1 MDEVTLKRLRL
12 LPVIAALLLAGG
24 LIWWLR
30 APNIQ
35 VLSFTTGSKDGLY
48 HRLALQIKSVVESN
62 HDDIIINLMT
72 SAGSREN
79 ISRLDKGESQLALVQ
94 NDAVGGTP
102 VRSLAALYPEVLHLV
117 CHTNSNIH
125 SLADL
130 SGKRVGIGAPNS
142 GTEQITTN
150 LLTFAGVKLKAK
162 DVAHSSFGSTINQLH
177 NGNLDAAFF
186 LTGLGTPAIG
196 EALTDSQLALAPIHT
211 EPPSGALAEIQARTF
226 TKGFRVHY
234 PHASPQTIPL
244 MTYKG
249 RPTAPVP
256 SMSVQAVLV
265 CQKNVN
271 ADIIE
276 RITRTLFEQ
285 RAVLSQKEPAFSAL
299 NEKTA
304 QAGLQFPLHIGA
316 ENYYQRNEPGFL
328 RTYAELI
335 ALAITVILLVWS
347 ALTWTRSWYEQHRKN
362 RIDTYYQAVEDI
374 ICRLHD
380 GTDFKEI
387 DELENELLK
396 IRQRASAELVKEQL
410 AADESYIIYQ
420 NMLNGCQAMLVRMRQ
435 KIQTSPEKDA

>member
-12 LPVIAALLLAGG
+12 LPVIAALLLACG
-24 LIWWLR
+24 LTWWLK

-35 VLSFTTGSKDGLY
+35 TLTFTTGSKNGLY
-48 HRLALQIKSVVESN
+48 HRLALQIKSVIESN
-62 HDDIIINLMT
+62 HDDIIINLVP

-79 ISRLDKGESQLALVQ
+79 IAQLDKGESQLALVQ
-94 NDAVGGTP
+94 NDAVGGSP

-130 SGKRVGIGAPNS
+130 PGKRIGIGAPNS

-150 LLTFAGVKLKAK
+150 LLAFAGVKLKTK
-162 DVAHSSFGSTINQLH
+162 DVAHSSFGPTINQLR
-177 NGNLDAAFF
+177 NGKLNGAFF
-186 LTGLGTPAIG
+186 LTGLGAPAIG
-196 EALTDSQLALAPIHT
+196 EALTDPQLALVPIHSK
-211 EPPSGALAEIQARTF
+211 PRDDVPAEIQARTF

-234 PHASPQTIPL
+234 PHVSPQTIPL

-249 RPTAPVP
+249 RPTTPVP
-256 SMSVQAVLV
+256 SMGVQAVLV

-271 ADIIE
+271 PDVIE

-285 RAVLSQKEPAFSAL
+285 RAVLSQKEPAFSGL
-299 NEKTA
+299 NEEAA
-304 QAGLQFPLHIGA
+304 QAALQFPLHAGA

-335 ALAITVILLVWS
+335 ALAITVLLLLWS
-347 ALTWTRSWYEQHRKN
+347 ALTWTRRWYEQHRKN

-380 GTDFKEI
+380 GTDMGEI

-396 IRQRASAELVKEQL
+396 IRKRASGELVKEQL

-420 NMLNGCQAMLVRMRQ
+420 NMLNGCQAMLVRMRE
-435 KIQTSPEKDA
+435 KIQASSGKDA